1 MAVTGMRPISAAVAL
16 FLAWSALPGQEV
28 IDISV
33 RGISDAANDGAQKD
47 RLEAILD
54 AKRQAC
60 EKAGMTISSTT
71 TVENFKA
78 VFDLVETQAEA
89 VLLPGFTVIDVGYMA
104 DGTFAVVLTGK
115 VKRKATPSPPPSDQA
130 RYTILVWFTD
140 KGKDIADKT
149 DALDNLYA
157 WLARIHATYTLG
169 DTPLD
174 KMEDNLVQVALSDS
188 GKYGSRRYYALTYR
202 LPAGDMVY
210 AQRTPNMGGG
220 ESAYDYSTKLRPG
233 KQYIMTVAAIDAVYF
248 KAPEA
253 FEGSRKLPGGSVAY
267 PDHFRVV
274 YPAGK

>member
-1 MAVTGMRPISAAVAL
+1 MATRLTSAGTL
-16 FLAWSALPGQEV
+16 LLLAWCALPGQEV

-60 EKAGMTISSTT
+60 EKAGMTISSKT

-115 VKRKATPSPPPSDQA
+115 LKRKAPPPPPPPDQA
-130 RYTILVWFTD
+130 RYTILIWFDD
-140 KGKDIADKT
+140 KDKDIADKT
-149 DALDNLYA
+149 DALDKLYA
-157 WLARIHATYTLG
+157 WLGRIHATYKLG

-174 KMEDNLVQVALSDS
+174 KLEDNLAQVAVSDS
-188 GKYGSRRYYALTYR
+188 GKYGSRRFYALTYS
-202 LPAGDMVY
+202 LPVGDMVY

-220 ESAYDYSTKLRPG
+220 ESAYDYSTKLRAG

-253 FEGSRKLPGGSVAY
+253 FEGSRKLPDGSVVY
-267 PDHFRVV
+267 PDHFRAV
-274 YPAGK
+274 YPAAK